1 MSGVIVARE
10 PPSTTAP
17 VESKSPPSEG
27 SGASNANNEKGTG
40 LTNNISLAQKLRE
53 ALGKEP
59 NEYQVYSLKGF
70 QTKEEGATNLLSVV
84 NAAYKVLYLNI
95 NDIREWRQVYG
106 AAPAVVLAIFGRK
119 SVWKMQAELLGRPGR
134 PSPGDSGDPY
144 DPDDPDGPGGAWGR
158 RGMNDP
164 AAEEYKRTIEAEIL
178 RIGVAVCI
186 SSWRTKIQTM
196 TSI

>member
-1 MSGVIVARE
+1 MAGE

-17 VESKSPPSEG
+17 PESKSPTSEG

-40 LTNNISLAQKLRE
+40 STNNISLAQKLRK
-53 ALGKEP
+53 ALGKES
-59 NEYQVYSLKGF
+59 NDYQVYPLKGF
-70 QTKEEGATNLLSVV
+70 QTNEEGATNLLSIG

-106 AAPAVVLAIFGRK
+106 TAPAVVLAIFGRK
-119 SVWKMQAELLGRPGR
+119 SVWKMQAELLGRPDR
-134 PSPGDSGDPY
+134 PSPGGSGYPY

-178 RIGVAVCI
+178 RIGVTVCI
-186 SSWRTKIQTM
+186 SNWRPKMQTM